1 MDQFKEIMQKSFWE
15 IALWRYGISLL
26 LIFAALFM
34 RRVLDGIILRRLQQF
49 AAKTRFRFDELT
61 IKALRRPLSI
71 LAVILGLFLAGYV
84 LDIGPKANSLL
95 RHALKVALALNAA
108 YFLTKVVDA
117 LEEYF
122 RPLVARTESHLD
134 DQIFPVLRKSAK
146 IFIVVV
152 AGLLIIQNMGYSVA
166 GLLTGLGLG
175 GLALALAAQETLS
188 NFFGS
193 IAIFLDRPFQVGER
207 VMVEGFDGPVEEIGF
222 RSTKIRTLEG
232 TLVTIPNSQMAKSLV
247 DNIARRPN
255 RRSVDSIS
263 VTYDCGYEKM
273 TKALEIIRDVIRKSP
288 DTEEDF
294 LVYFNKFADYYLEI
308 LCIFWVKHLDYKLF
322 LEAREKINLEIMRRF
337 EEAEIEF
344 AFPTQTLYVKSAD
357 GQPSAPRDPEG
368 PFGVRRAVDR

>member
-1 MDQFKEIMQKSFWE
+1 MERFKEIIQ
-15 IALWRYGISLL
+15 IAFFGIAVWRYFASLL
-26 LIFAALFM
+26 LIFLALFV
-34 RRVLDGIILRRLQQF
+34 RRVLDGIILKKLQKL
-49 AAKTRFRFDELT
+49 AEKTRFRFDELT
-61 IKALRRPLSI
+61 IKAFRRPLSF
-71 LAVILGLFLAGYV
+71 LALILGLFLAGYV
-84 LDIGPKANSLL
+84 LDISPGVNKLL
-95 RHALKVALALNAA
+95 KHALKVALAVNAA
-108 YFLTKVVDA
+108 YFLTKVVDV

-122 RPLVARTESHLD
+122 RPLVARTESRLD
-134 DQIFPVLRKSAK
+134 DEIFPVLRKSAK

-152 AGLLIIQNMGYSVA
+152 AGLLIVQNMGYSVA

-193 IAIFLDRPFQVGER
+193 IAIFLDRPFRIGER
-207 VMVEGFDGPVEEIGF
+207 VVVEGFDGPVEEIGF

-247 DNIARRPN
+247 NNIARRPN
-255 RRSVDSIS
+255 RRCVDSIS
-263 VTYDCGYEKM
+263 ITYDSGYQKM

-308 LCIFWVKHLDYKLF
+308 LCIFWIKHLDYRLF

-337 EEAEIEF
+337 EKEEIEF
-344 AFPTQTLYVKSAD
+344 AFPTQTLYLKSE
-357 GQPSAPRDPEG
+357 EG
-368 PFGVRRAVDR
+368 GTESVTRNSPAGPK